1 MAKKSRLLQAAVGS
15 QGAWIDGSVTPFG
28 LYRELYRN
36 RDELVVLDDVDGLYR
51 DRAALR
57 LLKCVCQT
65 EPVKRVAWYSDAATL
80 RREGILHIIQYD
92 QFIPAILHVS
102 LLASAFLIE
111 AVNLPS
117 LVFIVL
123 IPLKIGV
130 DLVTL
135 KFIAKMQ
142 KSR

>member
-1 MAKKSRLLQAAVGS
+1 MTWPQGAIRLSCYQKLEQFVQAFANGHLNLLFLLGPPGVQKSRLVQAAVGS
-15 QGAWIDGSVTPFG
+15 QAAWIDGSVTPFG

-80 RREGILHIIQYD
+80 RREGIPCSFQTR
-92 QFIPAILHVS
+92 S
-102 LLASAFLIE
+102 R
-111 AVNLPS
+111 LPS
-117 LVFIVL
+117 S
-123 IPLKIGV
+123 PTSCGHS
-130 DLVTL
+130 
-135 KFIAKMQ
+135 M
-142 KSR
+142 